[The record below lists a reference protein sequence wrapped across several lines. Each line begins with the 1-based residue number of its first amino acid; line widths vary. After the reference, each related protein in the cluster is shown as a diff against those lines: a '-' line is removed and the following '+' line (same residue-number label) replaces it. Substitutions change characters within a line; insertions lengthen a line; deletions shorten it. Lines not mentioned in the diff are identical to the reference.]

1 MRKEVVFGATSLV
14 DFSGQDQRPFRE
26 LYRVITNTCFL
37 LADTERVPFISIMRI
52 ALGPLLLLQGRQ
64 VRRTAIRLPEAAGP
78 RHGRILLEGTNRELK
93 LLFVGD
99 STMAG
104 VGVTCQEMAL
114 ASQTAVE
121 VSGLLSR
128 PVRWQIIAKSG
139 VKTDQIL
146 ALVAK
151 EELLDAD
158 VLITALG
165 VNDVLAQTE
174 PRDFVRAYE
183 TLIAA
188 LLPAGRVRIAII
200 SGLPPLHITP
210 AFPQPLRWFLGI
222 YARRLD
228 RFLLRWIRGHHGVSY
243 ISLQWATDRKRLA
256 TDRFHPG
263 EGLYQDWA
271 HQIAQQIA
279 HEFSAASIA

>member
-1 MRKEVVFGATSLV
+1 
-14 DFSGQDQRPFRE
+14 
-26 LYRVITNTCFL
+26 
-37 LADTERVPFISIMRI
+37 MRI

-104 VGVTCQEMAL
+104 VGVTRQEMAL
-114 ASQTAVE
+114 ASQAAVE
-121 VSGLLSR
+121 VSRLLSR

-139 VKTDQIL
+139 VKTNQIL
-146 ALVAK
+146 ALVAQQD
-151 EELLDAD
+151 LLDAD

-165 VNDVLAQTE
+165 VNDVLAQTK

-183 TLIAA
+183 KLIAA
-188 LLPAGRVRIAII
+188 LLPAGRLRIAII

-228 RFLLRWIRGHHGVSY
+228 RILLRWIRGNHGVSY

-271 HQIAQQIA
+271 HQVAQQIA
-279 HEFSAASIA
+279 HEFSAASLA